1 MNKQLIPMFCDK
13 VFKKVW
19 GDPDN
24 VDRLTFL
31 LSIVLKIPFKEL
43 KGHVQ
48 ILESEKRIDNIRQKV
63 ERNDIIAKII
73 FPLPTKL
80 NVEMNRGKFSQSII
94 DRNTGYIVRIFA
106 GGIREKQSYKDIIPA
121 VQICFNTYPI
131 NPNKIIDCFYF
142 KDDENYTLTEKIKIY
157 TIDIAKCKDICYTK
171 SVSKY
176 NKYEQEIIKIGAL
189 MMENNNQKFK
199 NQLEE
204 IDMEDNLKKDIKQ
217 TMDDLSSDSE
227 ILEYFDAEQDEIAK
241 TNGRIDDAREDG
253 RKEGNAQKAREI
265 AKKMLSK
272 KMNLEII
279 TDITGI
285 SREEL
290 GNLV

>member
-1 MNKQLIPMFCDK
+1 MNNQLIPMFCDK

-48 ILESEKRIDNIRQKV
+48 IIESEKRIDNIKQKV

-106 GGIREKQSYKDIIPA
+106 GGIREKK
-121 VQICFNTYPI
+121 
-131 NPNKIIDCFYF
+131 
-142 KDDENYTLTEKIKIY
+142 L
-157 TIDIAKCKDICYTK
+157 
-171 SVSKY
+171 
-176 NKYEQEIIKIGAL
+176 
-189 MMENNNQKFK
+189 
-199 NQLEE
+199 
-204 IDMEDNLKKDIKQ
+204 
-217 TMDDLSSDSE
+217 
-227 ILEYFDAEQDEIAK
+227 
-241 TNGRIDDAREDG
+241 
-253 RKEGNAQKAREI
+253 
-265 AKKMLSK
+265 
-272 KMNLEII
+272 
-279 TDITGI
+279 
-285 SREEL
+285 
-290 GNLV
+290 